1 MLELVLM
8 VLGLPLELS
17 SPHGSSSSDGGHG
30 EERQSPCQSTLS
42 RFVEEVDQYVP
53 EESEK

>member
-1 MLELVLM
+1 M